1 MCFLLMQHWCGCCSR
16 WQGCRTL
23 VFCAGR
29 WEAHTIT
36 SSANEWKLSQL
47 LHELVFVPWI
57 QAVWSCTQL
66 RLIFFGR
73 QMVFWVVFWFFSRRG
88 DTDDFGFK
96 WIQKYSQ
103 NCSWICLMVGKTFD
117 DKLLIDDH
125 QLFGIIQ
132 QPYQILND
140 VATVSS
146 LMQSASASFSFQSK
160 HLSSVRL
167 LLHLWISC
175 RHYLQ
180 SKMIE
185 TCRCSGEWLQCW
197 PLTKFHI
204 MEMNSSTS
212 DLLYRNLI
220 FTYLQFPFRD
230 QPWFLTLVKNPG
242 IYFVQVP
249 MPFSSW

>member
-1 MCFLLMQHWCGCCSR
+1 MCSLLMQHWCGCCSR

-36 SSANEWKLSQL
+36 SSSANEWKLSQL

-66 RLIFFGR
+66 RLFFFWR
-73 QMVFWVVFWFFSRRG
+73 QMVFWFFSR
-88 DTDDFGFK
+88 TQMTLASSV
-96 WIQKYSQ
+96 IQKYSR

-146 LMQSASASFSFQSK
+146 LMQSCKCFIFNSAQTSE
-160 HLSSVRL
+160 LSQAIATSVDFLQAL
-167 LLHLWISC
+167 LAVQNDRDLQVLWRMITVLTIEEIP
-175 RHYLQ
+175 HYGDQ
-180 SKMIE
+180 FKY
-185 TCRCSGEWLQCW
+185 Q
-197 PLTKFHI
+197 
-204 MEMNSSTS
+204 
-212 DLLYRNLI
+212 LI
-220 FTYLQFPFRD
+220 FF
-230 QPWFLTLVKNPG
+230 
-242 IYFVQVP
+242 IEI
-249 MPFSSW
+249 SSLLISNFHSVISLDS